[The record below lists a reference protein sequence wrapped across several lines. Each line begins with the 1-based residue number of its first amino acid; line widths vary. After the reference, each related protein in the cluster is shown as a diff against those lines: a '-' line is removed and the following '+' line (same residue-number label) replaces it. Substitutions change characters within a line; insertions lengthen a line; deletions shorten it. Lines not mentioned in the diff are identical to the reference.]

1 MGLTLRPC
9 FSVEELMMIIDYGL
23 NERTTGSTAAN
34 NDSSRSHAILSI
46 NLKHPNGRVYGKMSF
61 IDLAGSE

>member
-9 FSVEELMMIIDYGL
+9 FSTEELMMIIDYGL

-34 NDSSRSHAILSI
+34 NDSS
-46 NLKHPNGRVYGKMSF
+46 
-61 IDLAGSE
+61 